1 MTTVRYRYNQQQQ
14 PPAPFVYV
22 TVHTPDG
29 VRASEHYP
37 ALLDS
42 GAAITVIP
50 AEVVEQLALLKY
62 SEVALADWM
71 DVTVTASAYWVNLT
85 LHEVPINGVK
95 VVAASVSYAILGRD
109 VLNHFHI
116 TLDGPNLA
124 LAIQIAG
131 R

>member
-22 TVHTPDG
+22 TVHTPDHT
-29 VRASEHYP
+29 RASERCP

-50 AEVVEQLALLKY
+50 AEVAEQLALVKY

-71 DVTVTASAYWVNLT
+71 DVTVTVSAYWVNLT
-85 LHEVPINGVK
+85 LHEMPVNGVK
-95 VVAASVSYAILGRD
+95 VVAAQVSYIILGRD
-109 VLNHFHI
+109 VLNQFHM

-124 LAIQIAG
+124 LEIKIEG